1 MKEKPFEAGPTLGI
15 KIVLTILCVI
25 AGGIVVAYLLR

>member
-1 MKEKPFEAGPTLGI
+1 MNSPTPGI

-25 AGGIVVAYLLR
+25 VGAILAFYLFT